1 MIVVDSSVWID
12 YFNGRPTSEADALSR
27 LPTTQLVI
35 GDLIM
40 TEVLQGFASEADFL
54 RCRRKFSPLLE
65 FRPMG
70 GHEIAIAAARNHRAL
85 RARGVTPR
93 STIDTVIATFC
104 IVEDHDLLHC
114 DRDFDP
120 FERHL
125 GLRVVKT

>member
-12 YFNGRPTSEADALSR
+12 YFNGRPTAESEALDKTPKPR
-27 LPTTQLVI
+27 LVI

-40 TEVLQGFASEADFL
+40 AEVLQGFALERDFQNAE
-54 RCRRKFSPLLE
+54 RGFATRE
-65 FRPMG
+65 FRAMG
-70 GHEIAIAAARNHRAL
+70 GRAIAIDAARNHRAL
-85 RARGVTPR
+85 RSRGVTPR

-104 IVEDHDLLHC
+104 IAEGHDLLHC

-125 GLRVVKT
+125 GLRVLRT

>member
-12 YFNGRPTSEADALSR
+12 HFNGRATREVGALSR
-27 LPTTQLVI
+27 LSGSMLLI

-40 TEVLQGFASEADFL
+40 AEVLQGFAPENAF
-54 RCRRKFSPLLE
+54 REVQQVFAAFE
-65 FRPMG
+65 FRAMG
-70 GHEIAIAAARNHRAL
+70 GHAIAVAAARNHRRL
-85 RARGVTPR
+85 RSLGVTPR

-104 IVEDHDLLHC
+104 IAGGHELLHS

-125 GLRVVKT
+125 GLRVIKA

>member
-12 YFNGRPTSEADALSR
+12 YFNGRPTSEADVLSR
-27 LPTTQLVI
+27 IAPLQLVV

-40 TEVLQGFASEADFL
+40 AEVLQGFALERDFRIAETAFAAL
-54 RCRRKFSPLLE
+54 Q
-65 FRPMG
+65 FRAMG

-85 RARGVTPR
+85 RSRGITPR
-93 STIDTVIATFC
+93 STIDTIIATFC
-104 IVEDHDLLHC
+104 ITEGHDLLHC

-125 GLRVVKT
+125 SLRVLRT

>member
-27 LPTTQLVI
+27 LPPPQLVI

-40 TEVLQGFASEADFL
+40 VEVLQGFASESDFL
-54 RCRRKFSPLLE
+54 GVVSVFAAFE
-65 FRPMG
+65 FRAMG
-70 GHEIAIAAARNHRAL
+70 SHEVAISAARNHRTL
-85 RARGVTPR
+85 RSLGVTPR
-93 STIDTVIATFC
+93 STIDTIIATFC
-104 IVEDHDLLHC
+104 IVEGHELLHC

-125 GLRVVKT
+125 GLRVLRT

>member
-12 YFNGRPTSEADALSR
+12 YLNGRPTAEADALSR
-27 LPTTQLVI
+27 LSPPQLVI

-40 TEVLQGFASEADFL
+40 TEVLQGLASESDFQGVQRL
-54 RCRRKFSPLLE
+54 FATFE
-65 FRPMG
+65 FRRMG
-70 GHEIAIAAARNHRAL
+70 GRAIAIAAARNHRAL
-85 RARGVTPR
+85 RSRGVTPR

-104 IVEDHDLLHC
+104 ITEGHDLLHC

-125 GLRVVKT
+125 GLRVLTT

>member
-12 YFNGRPTSEADALSR
+12 YFNGRPTPEADTLYQIPKAV
-27 LPTTQLVI
+27 LVI

-40 TEVLQGFASEADFL
+40 TEVLQGFASESDFQGVAGTFAAL
-54 RCRRKFSPLLE
+54 Q
-65 FRPMG
+65 FRAMG

-85 RARGVTPR
+85 RSRGVTPR
-93 STIDTVIATFC
+93 GTIDTIIATFC
-104 IVEDHDLLHC
+104 IAEGHDLLHC

-125 GLRVVKT
+125 GLRVLKA

>member
-12 YFNGRPTSEADALSR
+12 HFNGRPTREVGALSR
-27 LPTTQLVI
+27 LSEAMLLV

-40 TEVLQGFASEADFL
+40 VEVLQGFASENAF
-54 RCRRKFSPLLE
+54 REVQQVFAAFE
-65 FRPMG
+65 FRAMG
-70 GHEIAIAAARNHRAL
+70 GHAIAVAAARNHRRL
-85 RARGVTPR
+85 RSLGVTPR

-104 IVEDHDLLHC
+104 IAGGHELLHS

-125 GLRVVKT
+125 GLRVIKA

>member
-12 YFNGRPTSEADALSR
+12 CFNGRPTAEADALYR
-27 LPTTQLVI
+27 LARARLII

-40 TEVLQGFASEADFL
+40 AEVLQGFAAEVDF
-54 RCRRKFSPLLE
+54 RRAERIFAALE

-70 GHEIAIAAARNHRAL
+70 GRQIAIAAARNHRAL
-85 RARGVTPR
+85 RACGVTVR
-93 STIDTVIATFC
+93 ATIDTIIATFC
-104 IVEDHDLLHC
+104 IVEGHELLHG

-125 GLRVVKT
+125 GLRVVNV